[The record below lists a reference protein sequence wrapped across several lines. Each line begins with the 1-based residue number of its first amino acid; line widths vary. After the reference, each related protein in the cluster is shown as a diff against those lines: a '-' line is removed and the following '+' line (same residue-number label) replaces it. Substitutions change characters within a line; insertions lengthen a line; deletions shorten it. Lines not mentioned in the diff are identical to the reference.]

1 MSHRA
6 SLPGPGAP
14 IFRWSFPLRLL
25 AAGLLVVLF
34 SITAFGCITLYID
47 FVHERRRGKKA
58 LSGATRQDQ
67 SPTRR

>member
-1 MSHRA
+1 MSN
-6 SLPGPGAP
+6 
-14 IFRWSFPLRLL
+14 IQI
-25 AAGLLVVLF
+25 GLLVLF

-58 LSGATRQDQ
+58 LSGTTRQDH